1 MLGALAKL
9 IEPDRARLRLA
20 PAETAHLLFM
30 LTLTNTRGFFG
41 STGTIDSADIV
52 TLLLD
57 GLLVRP
63 THGEG
68 H

>member
-1 MLGALAKL
+1 
-9 IEPDRARLRLA
+9 
-20 PAETAHLLFM
+20 M

-41 STGTIDSADIV
+41 STGTIDSADVV